1 MIDQDNKTSQSLT
14 KKKIKNM
21 SHISVKLDDIE
32 NYTITALVKHGASS
46 WNAKEVAK
54 AVRVAEAEENKICG
68 LYYLESYCNQLQSNR
83 VDGLVEPIVSQ
94 PKSGCVAVDAQN
106 GFAQA
111 AFAKGLN
118 SALSVAK
125 ENGIC
130 LFTISHSHTCTS
142 LGYFTSRIAKH
153 GFIAI
158 GSTNAPAC
166 VAPPG
171 GNEALLGTN
180 PIAMAIPSSNK
191 NIAFQFDQSTSAIAI
206 GKIRMA
212 AAAGESI
219 PDGWAIDQN
228 GAPTTDA
235 NAALKG
241 SLLSSGGYKGYGFGL
256 MAEVLAS
263 ALTGSVSSKEAPPLK
278 TTDGDPHNL
287 GQTYILIDPNYNNQ
301 QKHFQDKIEALRQA
315 VKAQP
320 NARLP
325 GTGKNI
331 SDEVM
336 LEQSLWEQVQKLA
349 N

>member
-1 MIDQDNKTSQSLT
+1 
-14 KKKIKNM
+14 M

-32 NYTITALVKHGASS
+32 KHTITALIKYGASS

-54 AVRVAEAEENKICG
+54 AVRVAEAEKNKICG

-83 VDGLVEPIVSQ
+83 VDGQAKPIVSQ

-111 AFAKGLN
+111 AFTKGLTT
-118 SALSVAK
+118 ALNAVK

-130 LFTISHSHTCTS
+130 LYTISHSHTCTS
-142 LGYFTSRIAKH
+142 LGYFTSQIARE
-153 GFIAI
+153 GYIAI
-158 GSTNAPAC
+158 GTTNAPAC

-171 GNEALLGTN
+171 GNKALLGTN
-180 PIAMAIPSSNK
+180 PIAMAIPSSN
-191 NIAFQFDQSTSAIAI
+191 NNVAFQFDQSTSAIAI

-212 AAAGESI
+212 AAAGEPI

-228 GAPTTDA
+228 GIPTTDA
-235 NAALKG
+235 KAALKG

-263 ALTGSVSSKEAPPLK
+263 ALTSSVSSIDAPPLK

-301 QKHFQDKIEALRQA
+301 KNHFQDKLEALKNA

-325 GTGKNI
+325 GADKKI
-331 SDEVM
+331 SDQVT
-336 LEQSLWEQVQKLA
+336 LDQSLWDQVQLLA
-349 N
+349 S